1 MTNKEQKIMIDGV
14 TFQVAPFMA
23 VEGLRLKAHLVR
35 TFGPAVGELLGG
47 IDLGGIGG
55 KKGKEGNA
63 GGIADIS
70 LGGEGVAKGLEKL
83 LEQLTED
90 AFEALVKRLLANAI
104 AVWKEG
110 GKSRSISFGQDFEAA
125 MQLVFLGR
133 LFSIYEL
140 IIFVLKVNYP
150 DFFDKVVSGIGR
162 RIKTTLTSEPEETTP
177 PKESGQSETSES

>member
-1 MTNKEQKIMIDGV
+1 MTNKEQKIVIDGV

-35 TFGPAVGELLGG
+35 TFGPTIGELLGG
-47 IDLGGIGG
+47 IDGTKVGS
-55 KKGKEGNA
+55 
-63 GGIADIS
+63 IADMS
-70 LGGEGVAKGLEKL
+70 LGNSGVAKGLEKL

-90 AFEALVKRLLANAI
+90 AFEALVKRLLANVI
-104 AVWKEG
+104 ATWQEG
-110 GKSRSISFGQDFEAA
+110 GKSRSIHFGQDFETA
-125 MQLVFLGR
+125 MQVVFLGR

-162 RIKTTLTSEPEETTP
+162 KMKTTLTSGTEGTTLP
-177 PKESGQSETSES
+177 NESGQSEMSES

>member
-1 MTNKEQKIMIDGV
+1 MTNREQKTVIDGV

-35 TFGPAVGELLGG
+35 TFGPALGELLGG
-47 IDLGGIGG
+47 IGGTKVGS
-55 KKGKEGNA
+55 
-63 GGIADIS
+63 IADIN
-70 LGGEGVAKGLEKL
+70 LGGDSFAKGLEKL

-90 AFEALVKRLLANAI
+90 GFEALVKRLLANVIAI
-104 AVWKEG
+104 WPEG
-110 GKSRSISFGQDFEAA
+110 GKSRSVSFGQDFETA

-150 DFFDKVVSGIGR
+150 DFFSKVVGGIGR
-162 RIKTTLTSEPEETTP
+162 RTRTTLTSETEETTQP
-177 PKESGQSETSES
+177 SESGQSETSES

>member
-1 MTNKEQKIMIDGV
+1 MKSKEQNIVINGV

-23 VEGLRLKAHLVR
+23 VEGLRLKAHLAR
-35 TFGPAVGELLGG
+35 TFGPALGELLGG
-47 IDLGGIGG
+47 ADATKIGS
-55 KKGKEGNA
+55 
-63 GGIADIS
+63 IVDMS
-70 LGGEGVAKGLEKL
+70 LGNSGIAKGLEKL

-90 AFEALVKRLLANAI
+90 AFEALVKRLLTNVI
-104 AVWKEG
+104 ATWPEG
-110 GKSRSISFGQDFEAA
+110 GKSRSIHFGQDFETA

-162 RIKTTLTSEPEETTP
+162 TMKTTFTSAMEGSTP
-177 PKESGQSETSES
+177 PNESGPSETSEN

>member
-1 MTNKEQKIMIDGV
+1 MTNKEQKMIIDGV

-35 TFGPAVGELLGG
+35 TFGPALGEILGG
-47 IDLGGIGG
+47 IDA
-55 KKGKEGNA
+55 KKVGS
-63 GGIADIS
+63 IADIN
-70 LGGEGVAKGLEKL
+70 LGGNTFAKGLEKL
-83 LEQLTED
+83 LEQLTE
-90 AFEALVKRLLANAI
+90 ANFEALVRRLLANVIAI
-104 AVWKEG
+104 WPED
-110 GKSRSISFGQDFEAA
+110 GKSRSISFGQDFETA

-162 RIKTTLTSEPEETTP
+162 RIKTTLTSETEGTTQP
-177 PKESGQSETSES
+177 SESGQSETSES